1 MSLIGVFKEQYFLFI
16 TLRPILK
23 VKPPL
28 DLIFSWTEMSNENWH
43 IKIYPDRYQ
52 SNYKQIVMFYVVARI
67 THTLHYCQFSD
78 ILTVII

>member
-1 MSLIGVFKEQYFLFI
+1 MKIDTLKFILTDDRICQKEL
-16 TLRPILK
+16 
-23 VKPPL
+23 
-28 DLIFSWTEMSNENWH
+28 N
-43 IKIYPDRYQ
+43 YQ